1 MDSMPTPSEDAALLR
16 AFCERNDRQA
26 MNALFARHADAAY
39 RTALRL
45 CRNSADA
52 EDAVQTAFIEVLR
65 RAAQFRGE
73 SAVKPWILGFV
84 VNATR
89 HKAREEGRRGAREGK
104 ASRSEAVSDAPGASE
119 VREAVQKL
127 PDHYRAPVW
136 LHYCEGLSSGEVAQ
150 ALSLSENTVR
160 SQLSRGVEQLREAL
174 AVGTPALLAAL
185 AGAAVESAP
194 ATLTASISTLAA
206 GAAPAAVKAGLLAK
220 LAAGSVALAAV
231 VSTAAFIGWG
241 GVPDDPPP
249 PDLERVDRKVREW
262 QPRPDE
268 RRFDEIAW
276 ARDLKEAVRL
286 AGVSGRP
293 VFVLAHVARVNT
305 GRGDG
310 GAMSLRAGP
319 LSDTRVITLLNRRF
333 VPVYVDSENPGDR
346 EHARVYREALA
357 KKLEAGSEFLYFL
370 APDGR
375 VIDTMHVCATKTD
388 ALLERLAKH
397 AGPEGEP
404 VVAPAPQSAPP
415 SADGLVLHF
424 TARYLENDGKVD
436 TKKGNY
442 HEFPAEE
449 WMVLA
454 PAEAARLLPPDLS
467 RRGSGIDVDPALA
480 AKILSRFYPLT
491 GNFEDASTNAIRANA
506 LQARVAAVGKETSWV
521 RLEGRVILEH
531 TFLPKKDPR
540 TAETAFAGY
549 VAVDRATRR
558 VLSVRA
564 ATERGTYG
572 KERFGVA
579 VRSVP

>member
-1 MDSMPTPSEDAALLR
+1 MDPTPTQTEDASLLR
-16 AFCERNDRQA
+16 AFCERGDRQA
-26 MNALFARHADAAY
+26 MNSLFARHADAAY

-45 CRNSADA
+45 CRNAADA

-89 HKAREEGRRGAREGK
+89 HKAREEGRRGAREER
-104 ASRSEAVSDAPGASE
+104 AARSEAAPAAPGASE

-150 ALSLSENTVR
+150 ALSLPENTVR

-206 GAAPAAVKAGLLAK
+206 NAAPAAVKAGLLAK
-220 LAAGSVALAAV
+220 LSAGTVALAAV

-249 PDLERVDRKVREW
+249 PDLERVDRRVREW

-276 ARDLKEAVRL
+276 AKDLAEAVRL
-286 AGVSGRP
+286 AKESGRP
-293 VFVLAHVARVNT
+293 VFVLAHVAHVEM

-310 GAMSLRAGP
+310 GAMAFRAGP
-319 LSDTRVITLLNRRF
+319 LSDDRVIALLNRRF
-333 VPVYVDSENPGDR
+333 VAAYCDSEDRSDR
-346 EHARVYREALA
+346 EHARVYKEALA
-357 KKLEAGSEFLYFL
+357 KKLETGTEFLYFL
-370 APDGR
+370 GPDGR
-375 VIDTMHVCATKTD
+375 VTDSMHVCATKTPD
-388 ALLERLAKH
+388 LLARLEKH
-397 AGPEGEP
+397 AGPEGAP
-404 VVAPAPQSAPP
+404 LVAPRPQSVPP
-415 SADGLVLHF
+415 STDGLVLHV
-424 TARYLENDGKVD
+424 TSRYLDKDGKVD
-436 TKKGNY
+436 LRKGNY

-449 WMVLA
+449 WLVLSRE
-454 PAEAARLLPPDLS
+454 EAARLVPPG
-467 RRGSGIDVDPALA
+467 REAVDVDTALA
-480 AKILSRFYPLT
+480 TRLLSRFYPLT
-491 GNFEDASTNAIRANA
+491 ANFEDPSTNVLLEQSLR
-506 LQARVAAVGKETSWV
+506 ARVVAQGKGTLWV
-521 RLEGRVILEH
+521 RLEGRVKMDH
-531 TFLPKKDPR
+531 PFFFSKKEER
-540 TAETAFAGY
+540 VAESSFSGY
-549 VAVDRATRR
+549 LAVDAKTREIR
-558 VLSVRA
+558 SMRL
-564 ATERGTYG
+564 ATEHGMYG
-572 KERFGVA
+572 KEAFGVA
-579 VRSVP
+579 IRSNP

>member
-1 MDSMPTPSEDAALLR
+1 MDSMPTQAEDEALLR
-16 AFCERNDRQA
+16 AFCERGDRQA
-26 MNALFARHADAAY
+26 MNSLFARHADAAY

-45 CRNSADA
+45 CRNAADA

-89 HKAREEGRRGAREGK
+89 HKAREEGRRGAREER
-104 ASRSEAVSDAPGASE
+104 AARSETVAPVAPGASE

-174 AVGTPALLAAL
+174 VVGTPALLAAL

-194 ATLTASISTLAA
+194 ATLTASISTLVAN
-206 GAAPAAVKAGLLAK
+206 AAPAAIKAGLLAK
-220 LAAGSVALAAV
+220 LSAGTVALAAV
-231 VSTAAFIGWG
+231 VSTAAFVGWG

-249 PDLERVDRKVREW
+249 PDLERVERKVLEW

-276 ARDLKEAVRL
+276 AKDLAHALRLSKE
-286 AGVSGRP
+286 SGRP
-293 VFVLAHVARVNT
+293 VFVLAHVAHVNT

-310 GAMSLRAGP
+310 GAMAFRAGP
-319 LSDTRVITLLNRRF
+319 LSDDRVIALLNRRF
-333 VPVYVDSENPGDR
+333 VPVYSDSEDPKDK
-346 EHARVYREALA
+346 EHGRIYHEALK
-357 KKLEAGSEFLYFL
+357 KKLETGSEFLYFVG
-370 APDGR
+370 PDGH
-375 VIDTMHVCATKTD
+375 VIDTMHVCNTKTD

-404 VVAPAPQSAPP
+404 RVAPAPQSAPP
-415 SADGLVLHF
+415 SAVGLVLHF
-424 TARYLENDGKVD
+424 TARYLEKDGKVD
-436 TKKGNY
+436 TRKGNY

-449 WMVLA
+449 WMVLSRD
-454 PAEAARLLPPDLS
+454 EAARLVPPD
-467 RRGSGIDVDPALA
+467 RGAIDVDPPLA
-480 AKILSRFYPLT
+480 AKLLSRFYPLT
-491 GNFEDASTNAIRANA
+491 GNFEDPSTNRILEHSLR
-506 LQARVAAVGKETSWV
+506 ARVVAVRKDAMWV
-521 RLEGRVILEH
+521 RLEGRVKMDH
-531 TFLPKKDPR
+531 SFFPKKQER
-540 TAETAFAGY
+540 VAEASFTGY
-549 VAVDRATRR
+549 VTVDAKTRQIR
-558 VLSVRA
+558 SVRV

-572 KERFGVA
+572 TESFGVA
-579 VRSVP
+579 IRSVP